1 MAYFE
6 LTSSER
12 RGVIVLAIALLLMLG
27 VGVYVYRHRL
37 ERSTVEVRRQGKK
50 GSSKYYA
57 VPEQEVETFPF
68 DPNTADSTTLLRLGF
83 PPFMV
88 RGVYRFRARGGRYHE
103 PSDVRRIPGMTNE
116 LWDRLS
122 PYIRIDRRYQ
132 YVTPQ
137 PRAIPRALPSTDREP
152 NLRRDTLR
160 FPVKMQK
167 GETVS
172 LNTADTT
179 ALKRIPGI
187 GSYYASRIADYRK
200 KLGGFASA
208 EQILEAD
215 DGIPVEAMDY
225 VQIDPSKVVKIDI
238 NHATKAQLV
247 RHPYI
252 RIYRASDI
260 WQYRHNYG
268 PIRSLDDLRR
278 LPNFTESDIERLKPY
293 LEFR

>member
-1 MAYFE
+1 MAWFG

-12 RGVIVLAIALLLMLG
+12 RGVVALGVALLLVLG
-27 VGVYVYRHRL
+27 VGVHVYRL
-37 ERSTVEVRRQGKK
+37 RSESSVAEEVRRGKK

-68 DPNTADSTTLLRLGF
+68 DPNTADSTTLLQLGF

-88 RGVYRFRARGGRYHE
+88 RGVYRYRARGGRYHE
-103 PSDVRRIPGMTNE
+103 PADVQRIPGMTNE
-116 LWDRLS
+116 LWERLS
-122 PYIRIDRRYQ
+122 PYIRIGRKYQ

-160 FPVKMQK
+160 FPIKLSK
-167 GETVS
+167 GQTVS

-179 ALKRIPGI
+179 ALKRIPGV
-187 GSYYASRIADYRK
+187 GSYYASRIADYRY
-200 KLGGFASA
+200 KLGGFTSA
-208 EQILEAD
+208 DQMLEAD
-215 DGIPVEAMDY
+215 EGVPVEAMDY
-225 VQIDPSKVVKIDI
+225 VQVDASKIKKIDI

-252 RIYRASDI
+252 RIYRATDI
-260 WQYRHNYG
+260 WQYRHNFG
-268 PIRSLDDLRR
+268 PLRSIDDLRQ
-278 LPNFTESDIERLKPY
+278 LPSFTEADIERLRPY
-293 LEFR
+293 LEFK

>member
-1 MAYFE
+1 MAWFG

-12 RGVIVLAIALLLMLG
+12 RGVVALGVALLLVLG
-27 VGVYVYRHRL
+27 VGVHVYRL
-37 ERSTVEVRRQGKK
+37 RSESSVAEEVRRGKK

-68 DPNTADSTTLLRLGF
+68 DPNTADSTALLRLGF
-83 PPFMV
+83 APWQV
-88 RGVYRFRARGGRYHE
+88 RSIYKYRARGGRYHE
-103 PSDVRRIPGMTNE
+103 PADVRRIPGMTNE

-122 PYIRIDRRYQ
+122 PCIRIDRKYQ

-179 ALKRIPGI
+179 ALKRIPGV
-187 GSYYASRIADYRK
+187 GSYYARRIVYYRSQ
-200 KLGGFASA
+200 LGGFASLDQLQ
-208 EQILEAD
+208 EIEGLPE
-215 DGIPVEAMDY
+215 GVEEW
-225 VQIDPSKVVKIDI
+225 VRIDTTGLRKIDV
-238 NHATKAQLV
+238 NHATKSQLV
-247 RHPYI
+247 RHPYLGG
-252 RIYRASDI
+252 YRAGDI
-260 WQYRHNYG
+260 WQWRHNYG
-268 PIRSLDDLRR
+268 SLRSIDNLRR